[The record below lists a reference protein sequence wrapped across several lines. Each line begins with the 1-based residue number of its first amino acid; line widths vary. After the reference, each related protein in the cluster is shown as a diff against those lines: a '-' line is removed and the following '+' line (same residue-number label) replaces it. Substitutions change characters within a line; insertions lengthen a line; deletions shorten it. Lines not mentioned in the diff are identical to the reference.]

1 MNKVEELLTEFKRIQ
16 SCISPELVSLLEKQK
31 QCKYFITYYQKT
43 NQELKEKLASQQ
55 PPKTFIGS
63 DVDKYIALIQDT
75 DYNALLLSIINNEKY
90 LKFNEDQLSK
100 VEKELINLGMTPN

>member
-1 MNKVEELLTEFKRIQ
+1 MDKVEELLTEFRRIQ
-16 SCISPELVSLLEKQK
+16 SSVSPEICTLLEKQK
-31 QCKYFITYYQKT
+31 QCKYFITYYQKI

-63 DVDKYIALIQDT
+63 DVDKYIALIHDT

-90 LKFNEDQLSK
+90 LNFNQDQLSK
-100 VEKELINLGMTPN
+100 IEKELIHLGMTPN

>member
-1 MNKVEELLTEFKRIQ
+1 MDVEELLTEFRRIQ

-31 QCKYFITYYQKT
+31 QCKTFITYYQKT

-55 PPKTFIGS
+55 PPKPLTGS
-63 DVDKYIALIQDT
+63 NVDKYITLIHDT

-90 LKFNEDQLSK
+90 LKFNQDLLKE
-100 VEKELINLGMTPN
+100 VEEELIHLGMTPN